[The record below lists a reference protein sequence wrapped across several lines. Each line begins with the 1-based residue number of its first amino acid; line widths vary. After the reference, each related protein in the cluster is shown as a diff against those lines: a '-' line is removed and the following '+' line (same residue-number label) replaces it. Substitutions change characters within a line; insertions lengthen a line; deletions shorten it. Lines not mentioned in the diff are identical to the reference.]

1 VSISEVWLEVVEVC
15 EVSRIVLGTY
25 AENEKEYAAVSVVSK
40 FELEGRIVVWKM
52 KRMDRLVLVRQGHR
66 KIPALM
72 VLVKVSVAI
81 VRQEGVYCS
90 SHPNFLVEGACDS
103 AY

>member
-1 VSISEVWLEVVEVC
+1 MEVVEGC
-15 EVSRIVLGTY
+15 EASRVALGTY
-25 AENEKEYAAVSVVSK
+25 AKNEKEYVAVSVVNM
-40 FELEGRIVVWKM
+40 FGLEAKIVVWKM

-72 VLVKVSVAI
+72 VLVKGSVAI

-90 SHPNFLVEGACDS
+90 SHPNFLVELACDS
-103 AY
+103 AYSD